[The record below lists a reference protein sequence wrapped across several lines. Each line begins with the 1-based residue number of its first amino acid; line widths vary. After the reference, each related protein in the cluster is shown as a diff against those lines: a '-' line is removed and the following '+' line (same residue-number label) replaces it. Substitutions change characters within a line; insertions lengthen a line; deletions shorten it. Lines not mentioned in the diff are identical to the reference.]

1 MCAYHS
7 SCGHNS
13 AGAAPGTNQ
22 SPEGAVETSHAQH
35 QQVQQQ
41 RCLHSTDNVQI
52 LANSGRAGTEVSNM
66 GKRVTGEEGDDEEED
81 ESDED
86 EDDDEDDEEET
97 EEGNARAQNGHG
109 HEEDD
114 EHDVR
119 RPLKMPRKEE
129 TSASIQQLNG
139 EVMSVM
145 QDPGKTPWEK
155 SQWLKL
161 RLLHLEEQQVNHQ
174 FHAFEIEKQRL
185 KWLKFSSKKERE
197 MERAKLENERRR
209 LENERMMLLVREKEI
224 ELLEIQHHHPQQHS
238 PTREVTHLQSLD
250 RLSY

>member
-66 GKRVTGEEGDDEEED
+66 GKRVT
-81 ESDED
+81 
-86 EDDDEDDEEET
+86 EET